1 MTYLNKTKL
10 FICITVLFLAANV
23 SKAQLNP
30 LSGIYFQNQYLA
42 NPAMAGK
49 EKGLILNMGFKKQW
63 SSMVGTPQTQAFT
76 AEYGSD
82 KKVAF
87 GINIQTEEA
96 GLIKRSRVM
105 GTYSYLLPLDDGNR
119 KLRLGLSM
127 GVMNERLM
135 TEQIDGEVNDVTVSR
150 FNERPAYLDGDFGV
164 AYTSDKLT
172 IQGAIPNL
180 KGFLG
185 KDDINGAVDRALF
198 FTAVSY
204 KFYFP
209 EAFDGLGFEP
219 RLGYRSV
226 HGFNN
231 IIDAG
236 GDISVSNGAAHL
248 TAIYHSSE
256 SATFGLGASI
266 KSLGVITA
274 NYTTATGALS
284 GYTYGNFELGIRL
297 HFLKSKESL

>member
-10 FICITVLFLAANV
+10 FILIPVLFLAANV
-23 SKAQLNP
+23 AKAQLNP

-63 SSMVGTPQTQAFT
+63 SSMPGTPQTQAFT

-82 KKVAF
+82 KKIAL
-87 GINIQTEEA
+87 GLNIQTEEA

-105 GTYSYLLPLDDGNR
+105 GTYSYVLPLDDDNR

-127 GVMNERLM
+127 GLMHDRLM
-135 TEQIDGEVNDVTVSR
+135 TENIDGETNDVTVSR
-150 FNERPAYLDGDFGV
+150 FNDRGAYLDGDFGV

-185 KDDINGAVDRALF
+185 RDDVNGAADRSLF

-204 KFYFP
+204 MFYFP
-209 EAFDGLGFEP
+209 ETVDGLWVEP

-226 HGFNN
+226 QGFNN
-231 IIDAG
+231 VIDAG
-236 GDISVSNGAAHL
+236 ADFTVSNGAAHVMV
-248 TAIYHSSE
+248 IYHSSQ
-256 SATFGLGASI
+256 SATFGLGAFV
-266 KSLGVITA
+266 KSFGVITG
-274 NYTTATGALS
+274 NYTTSTAAIG
-284 GYTYGNFELGIRL
+284 GYTSGNFELS
-297 HFLKSKESL
+297 LKLNLAKKKQSI